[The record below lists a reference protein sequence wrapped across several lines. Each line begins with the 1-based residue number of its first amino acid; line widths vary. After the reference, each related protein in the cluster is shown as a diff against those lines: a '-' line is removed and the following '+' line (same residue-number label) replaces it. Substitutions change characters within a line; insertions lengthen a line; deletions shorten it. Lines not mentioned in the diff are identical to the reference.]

1 MLGLE
6 DYVNRILGFFVKP
19 KNKNS
24 DQVYERM
31 TCKVCD
37 QICYNKKDLRIHI
50 KAEHPNIENS
60 LSK

>member
-1 MLGLE
+1 MPGLE
-6 DYVNRILGFFVKP
+6 DYVNRILGILKP
-19 KNKNS
+19 KNKDS

-37 QICYNKKDLRIHI
+37 QICYNKKDLRIHL
-50 KAEHPNIENS
+50 KTEHPNLERS